1 MPNNKNKVI
10 ETADDHNFPPDGC
23 GIIIEF
29 FDVPN
34 PEPGPDASNAAD
46 VADARIKS
54 VTFVREIGELHQ
66 PQMIEIRFNI
76 VGQIEIRETNGDS
89 MNIQINAESMV
100 HIWAESMF
108 VQSFT
113 IT

>member
-1 MPNNKNKVI
+1 MQNELKFPI
-10 ETADDHNFPPDGC
+10 DEQTPPDGC

-34 PEPGPDASNAAD
+34 EQPGPDSSNAAD
-46 VADARIKS
+46 FVDARIKS
-54 VTFVREIGELHQ
+54 VTFIRDIGELHQ

-76 VGQIEIRETNGDS
+76 VGQIEVRETQGGFIDVVIPDRVNGDVF
-89 MNIQINAESMV
+89 NL
-100 HIWAESMF
+100 
-108 VQSFT
+108 VQSFK

>member
-1 MPNNKNKVI
+1 MQNQLSQTN
-10 ETADDHNFPPDGC
+10 DDHNFPPDGC

-54 VTFVREIGELHQ
+54 VKFVRDIGEDHQ
-66 PQMIEIRFNI
+66 TQIIEFRFNI
-76 VGQIEIRETNGDS
+76 IGQIEIRETNGGFIDVV
-89 MNIQINAESMV
+89 IPDKITGDLYTL
-100 HIWAESMF
+100 
-108 VQSFT
+108 VQSLK

>member
-1 MPNNKNKVI
+1 MQNEIK
-10 ETADDHNFPPDGC
+10 FPTDEQLPPEGC

-34 PEPGPDASNAAD
+34 DHPGPDASNAAD

-54 VTFVREIGELHQ
+54 VTFVRDIGELHH

-76 VGQIEIRETNGDS
+76 VGQIEIRETNGGFIDVVIPDRVRGDIF
-89 MNIQINAESMV
+89 NL
-100 HIWAESMF
+100 
-108 VQSFT
+108 VQSFK